1 MQSQVVTTSTVTAG
15 EPSALSRTRA
25 RITGAR
31 TVTELREQLTAVLAL
46 LYRAGSRSEL
56 FVARGEHLVPSTDDA
71 DEARVFRGLLASVRT
86 RLHTSGRSLSEPQA
100 LVSHETPGR
109 RAVLTAPVHGPS
121 DDLVGLLVVEGA
133 PSRAAFERVELVALE
148 GVAGRAAMAL
158 QRLEPTGT
166 TPTSR
171 ARRDLDRVA
180 ACNVQ
185 RGFLSARL
193 PPGIGV
199 TASAEYL
206 PAFEVGGDF
215 YSVKYLGD
223 RTVTATIGDVSGNG
237 VAAALLMSRVTADLE
252 RFVASG
258 ASPADVLSQV
268 HARLAP
274 GAGDMFVTA
283 ACVKIDANRRRLTV
297 ANAGHLPM
305 IVRRANDEV
314 FTFGGA
320 SGVPLGMMSCVYAE
334 DDLLIERGDIFLL
347 LTDGLL
353 EALDPPTG
361 HRGMEL
367 LVDEVYAAG
376 HDTAA
381 INDRIRAA
389 VDRARESH
397 TLDDVT
403 WVGLQLTA

>member
-1 MQSQVVTTSTVTAG
+1 MQSQVVTTSTVTAE

-25 RITGAR
+25 RLTGAR
-31 TVTELREQLTAVLAL
+31 TVAELREQLTAVIAL
-46 LYRAGSRSEL
+46 LYRSGSRSEL
-56 FVARGEHLVPSTDDA
+56 FVARGEHLLPSTEDST
-71 DEARVFRGLLASVRT
+71 EARVFRGVLASVRT
-86 RLHTSGRSLSEPQA
+86 RLHASGRSLSEPQA
-100 LVSHETPGR
+100 LVAHETTGR
-109 RAVLTAPVHGPS
+109 RAVITAPIHGPS

-133 PSRAAFERVELVALE
+133 PSRAAFERVEHVALE
-148 GVAGRAAMAL
+148 GVASLAALAL

-166 TPTSR
+166 TTTSR

-185 RGFLSARL
+185 RGFMSSRL

-199 TASAEYL
+199 TARAEYL
-206 PAFEVGGDF
+206 PAFDVGGDF
-215 YSVKYLGD
+215 YSVKCLADGS
-223 RTVTATIGDVSGNG
+223 VTATIGDVSGNG
-237 VAAALLMSRVTADLE
+237 VAAALLMSRVTADFE

-258 ASPADVLSQV
+258 ASPADVLSQI
-268 HARLAP
+268 HTRLLST
-274 GAGDMFVTA
+274 AGDMFVTA
-283 ACVKIDANRRRLTV
+283 ACVKIDASRRRLTV

-320 SGVPLGMMSCVYAE
+320 SGVPLGMMSCEYAE